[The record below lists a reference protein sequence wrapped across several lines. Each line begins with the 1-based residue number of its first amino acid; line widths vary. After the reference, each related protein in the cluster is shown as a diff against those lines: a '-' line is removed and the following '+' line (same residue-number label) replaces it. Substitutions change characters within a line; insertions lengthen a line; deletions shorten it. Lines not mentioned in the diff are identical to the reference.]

1 MGAVTIQVPLQEGY
15 LYNTDAILAAVTSRT
30 KMLYLCSPNNPTGT
44 YLTKSDFQHI
54 LDQLPSHVL
63 VVLDAAYSHYASAED
78 YTDGL
83 EFVRDGYPV
92 LVLQTFSKIY
102 GLAGVRVGFGA
113 APKEIIQSI
122 LQVKEP
128 FNVNALAQA
137 ASIAAVGDDEHVRQ
151 SQELVVKE
159 RQRFYEAFRQLGL
172 EYTES
177 MSNFVLV
184 KLGSEAFA
192 LYEKLM
198 AKGVIVRYGRIWG
211 LPEHV
216 RITVGTPEE
225 NDRLITVLR
234 EVLTSS

>member
-1 MGAVTIQVPLQEGY
+1 
-15 LYNTDAILAAVTSRT
+15 
-30 KMLYLCSPNNPTGT
+30 
-44 YLTKSDFQHI
+44 
-54 LDQLPSHVL
+54 VL

-83 EFVRDGYPV
+83 EFVKAGYPV

-184 KLGSEAFA
+184 KLGSDAFTR
-192 LYEKLM
+192 YEKLM